1 MSLDKEIHSLKKL
14 AAQYSQQ
21 LDLTHLALPNAST
34 IVHPNIQCAIY
45 ELMFNEAAA
54 WPLPPVGYR
63 TRVLKTIISRIEEGI
78 TDPEEDELN
87 SDLIE
92 TWTDL
97 ISLPKPSQIQQAQQ
111 LTYIKY
117 TAPTTTTSQDP
128 QTVIT
133 SESRGLI
140 YSSGTTGFRTWEA
153 SLHLGTYLSTPTG
166 AAHVTGKR
174 VIELGAG
181 TGFVSMYAA
190 KYLRPQFVLAT
201 DREGTLIEN
210 MKGSKARNGLGGEF
224 GVGAWEWGTPLG
236 YPTEDDT
243 ESITREDL
251 CFDVVLGADLVRDVS
266 SFILFGILGST
277 GLMESRPMTQT
288 YFLCFSL
295 RFMTFLI
302 TTRPKSSFSQ
312 LHYGTRRLS
321 RRFWTLVGYGVD
333 YFADNNR
340 FKAVCLPYE
349 SPQTENQ
356 TGFFHETEIPIRTYR
371 VTR

>member
-1 MSLDKEIHSLKKL
+1 MSPDKEIRSLKKF

-34 IVHPNIQCAIY
+34 IVHPDIQCAIY
-45 ELMFNEAAA
+45 ELMFNEAAV

-63 TRVLKTIISRIEEGI
+63 TRVLKKIISRIEEGI

-117 TAPTTTTSQDP
+117 TAPATTTSQKP

-166 AAHVTGKR
+166 AAHVIGRR

-210 MKGSKARNGLGGEF
+210 MKGSKARNGLSGEF
-224 GVGAWEWGTPLG
+224 EVGAWEWGTPLG

-243 ESITREDL
+243 ESIAREDL
-251 CFDVVLGADLVRDVS
+251 CFDVVLGADLTYDTDLLPLLFATLHDLFDNYRAQE
-266 SFILFGILGST
+266 FILSATLRNQKTF
-277 GLMESRPMTQT
+277 QA
-288 YFLCFSL
+288 FLDACDS
-295 RFMTFLI
+295 
-302 TTRPKSSFSQ
+302 
-312 LHYGTRRLS
+312 
-321 RRFWTLVGYGVD
+321 
-333 YFADNNR
+333 NR

-356 TGFFHETEIPIRTYR
+356 TGFFHETGIPIRTYR

>member
-1 MSLDKEIHSLKKL
+1 MSPNNEIHSLKKL
-14 AAQYSQQ
+14 TAQYFQQ
-21 LDLTHLALPNAST
+21 LDLPHLSLPNAAT
-34 IVHPNIQCAIY
+34 IVRPDIQCVIY
-45 ELMFNEAAA
+45 EHMFNEAAL

-63 TRVLKTIISRIEEGI
+63 TRVLKTIVSRIEEGI

-92 TWTDL
+92 TWTSL
-97 ISLPKPSQIQQAQQ
+97 ISLPKPSQIQQAQK

-117 TAPTTTTSQDP
+117 TAPTTTTTAQDS

-153 SLHLGTYLSTPTG
+153 SLHLGTYLSTSAG
-166 AAHVTGKR
+166 ATHVTGKR

-210 MKGSKARNGLGGEF
+210 MTDSKAKNGLGREF
-224 GVGAWEWGTPLG
+224 GVSAWEWGTPLG

-243 ESITREDL
+243 EDIARERL
-251 CFDVVLGADLVRDVS
+251 CFDVALGADLTYDTDLLPLLFATLHDLFDNYGVQE
-266 SFILFGILGST
+266 FILSATLRNQKTF
-277 GLMESRPMTQT
+277 QA
-288 YFLCFSL
+288 FLDACG
-295 RFMTFLI
+295 M
-302 TTRPKSSFSQ
+302 
-312 LHYGTRRLS
+312 
-321 RRFWTLVGYGVD
+321 
-333 YFADNNR
+333 
-340 FKAVCLPYE
+340 C
-349 SPQTENQ
+349 SPQDS
-356 TGFFHETEIPIRTYR
+356 
-371 VTR
+371 

>member
-34 IVHPNIQCAIY
+34 IVHPDIQCAIY

-210 MKGSKARNGLGGEF
+210 MKDSKARNGLGGEF

-243 ESITREDL
+243 ESIAREDL
-251 CFDVVLGADLVRDVS
+251 CFDVVLGADLTYDTDLLPLLFATLHDLFDNYQAQE
-266 SFILFGILGST
+266 FILSATLRNQKTF
-277 GLMESRPMTQT
+277 QA
-288 YFLCFSL
+288 FLDAC
-295 RFMTFLI
+295 
-302 TTRPKSSFSQ
+302 
-312 LHYGTRRLS
+312 
-321 RRFWTLVGYGVD
+321 
-333 YFADNNR
+333 DNNR

>member
-1 MSLDKEIHSLKKL
+1 MSQDNEIHSLKKL

-21 LDLTHLALPNAST
+21 LDLTHLSLPNTST
-34 IVHPNIQCAIY
+34 IVRPDIQCAIY
-45 ELMFNEAAA
+45 EHMFNEAAL

-63 TRVLKTIISRIEEGI
+63 TRVLKTIIARIEEGI

-92 TWTDL
+92 TWTNL

-117 TAPTTTTSQDP
+117 TAPATTTSEDS

-166 AAHVTGKR
+166 TAHVTGKR

-181 TGFVSMYAA
+181 TGFLSMYAA

-210 MKGSKARNGLGGEF
+210 MKDSKARNGLGGQF

-236 YPTEDDT
+236 YQTEDDP
-243 ESITREDL
+243 EGVAREDL
-251 CFDVVLGADLVRDVS
+251 GFDVALGADLVRYAS
-266 SFILFGILGST
+266 LFKLFGVPGSK

-288 YFLCFSL
+288 YFLYCSL
-295 RFMTFLI
+295 LFMIFLI
-302 TTRPKSSFSQ
+302 TTGSKNSFSQ
-312 LHYGTRRLS
+312 LHYGTSRPSRRFSMLVTTTVLKQCVYRLS
-321 RRFWTLVGYGVD
+321 R
-333 YFADNNR
+333 
-340 FKAVCLPYE
+340 
-349 SPQTENQ
+349 Q
-356 TGFFHETEIPIRTYR
+356 
-371 VTR
+371 

>member
-1 MSLDKEIHSLKKL
+1 MSQNKEIHSLKKL

-21 LDLTHLALPNAST
+21 LDLTHLSLPNTST
-34 IVHPNIQCAIY
+34 IVRPDIQCAIY
-45 ELMFNEAAA
+45 EHMFNEAAV

-63 TRVLKTIISRIEEGI
+63 TRVLKTIIARIEEGI

-87 SDLIE
+87 TNLIE
-92 TWTDL
+92 TWTNL

-111 LTYIKY
+111 LTHIKY
-117 TAPTTTTSQDP
+117 TAPAATTSQDP

-210 MKGSKARNGLGGEF
+210 MKDSKARNGLGGQF

-243 ESITREDL
+243 EGIPREDL
-251 CFDVVLGADLVRDVS
+251 CFDVALGADLVCYVS
-266 SFILFGILGST
+266 LFKLFGVPGSK

-288 YFLCFSL
+288 YFLYCSL
-295 RFMTFLI
+295 LFMTFLI
-302 TTRPKSSFSQ
+302 TTGSKNSFSQ
-312 LHYGTRRLS
+312 LHYGTSRPSRRFSMLVTTTVLKQCAYRLS
-321 RRFWTLVGYGVD
+321 R
-333 YFADNNR
+333 
-340 FKAVCLPYE
+340 
-349 SPQTENQ
+349 Q
-356 TGFFHETEIPIRTYR
+356 
-371 VTR
+371 